1 MKSEIKPISG
11 VDDRVC
17 LAEAIPLAT
26 PFTINIFPTNACNFR
41 CNYCAQSLGA
51 DYLKKEYGFSY
62 ETMGIEVMQQAV
74 EQMKQFPQKIKLVS
88 FMGHGEPLLNPN
100 LPEMIRLV
108 REAEVAER
116 IEIITNASL
125 LTPELSQAL
134 IQAGLSAIRI
144 SLQGISA
151 EKYVKISNVKIDF
164 PKFIDNI
171 RYFYSIRGNC
181 KVFVKVVDTSLEAG
195 EEQKFYEM
203 FEDISDRMYVEKIK
217 PVYAGVEYQESVQ
230 EIAVDRYGNAHE
242 KRMVCPLTFYM
253 LSLWPNG
260 DVVPCDAIYKPVVL
274 GNIKNDTFYHMWNN
288 SNMKGFQRMQ
298 LQRRRMENEN
308 CCKCCAPDDV
318 SHPLDTLDHLPKEV
332 LKRWNV

>member
-11 VDDRVC
+11 MDDRVC
-17 LAEAIPLAT
+17 LAEAIPLQT

-41 CNYCAQSLGA
+41 CNYCAQSLDA
-51 DYLKKEYGFSY
+51 VYLKKEYGFSY
-62 ETMGIEVMQQAV
+62 ETMSIEIMQQAV

-125 LTPELSQAL
+125 LTPELSQDL

-171 RYFYSIRGNC
+171 RYFYSIRGKC
-181 KVFVKVVDTSLEAG
+181 KVFVKVVDTSLAAG

-217 PVYAGVEYQESVQ
+217 PVYAGVEYKESVQ
-230 EIAVDRYGNAHE
+230 EIVVDRYGNAHE

-274 GNIKNDTFYHMWNN
+274 GNIKNDTFYQMWNN
-288 SNMKGFQRMQ
+288 SNMKGFQSMQ
-298 LQRRRMENEN
+298 LQKRRMENKN